1 MTSITVF
8 CGSKMGSDPAYA
20 ATAAALG
27 RETAGRGI
35 ALVYGGGRLGLMGT
49 LADAAVEAGG
59 RVIGV
64 IPRFLAKLEVE
75 HDGLAEL
82 HQVGSM
88 HERKNKMFELSDAS
102 VILPG
107 GLGTLDE
114 AMEIITW
121 KQLQVHAKPV
131 VVLNVAGYWEPL
143 KALIDWTIE
152 NGFAHPKV
160 RDLFTVVG
168 TVEEVFP
175 AIAKAPEP
183 DIVVLNSHL

>member
-1 MTSITVF
+1 
-8 CGSKMGSDPAYA
+8 MGSDPAYA

-131 VVLNVAGYWEPL
+131 VVLNVAGYWDPL

-160 RDLFTVVG
+160 RSTKC
-168 TVEEVFP
+168 FP
-175 AIAKAPEP
+175 PSPKPP
-183 DIVVLNSHL
+183 SPTSWC